1 MKQDNSRHLK
11 YSSYKGPQNNSESQS
26 AEGPR
31 HNNSPVSTTLTLQL
45 VVFKGL
51 KMNIHAAF
59 VKESTVKVS
68 RQSFTAHV
76 YICNCV
82 RANTHNKPNYWR
94 CVRVGVEGLTVFSLS
109 DMLACVKL
117 NMHVCIF
124 SRLLPCI

>member
-45 VVFKGL
+45 VMFKGL

-76 YICNCV
+76 YITVCGQIRITNQTTGDVCV
-82 RANTHNKPNYWR
+82 LELRALQFSVYLT
-94 CVRVGVEGLTVFSLS
+94 CLRV
-109 DMLACVKL
+109 
-117 NMHVCIF
+117 
-124 SRLLPCI
+124 